1 MNNYTPKIHPALFI
15 IATILIILF
24 FYTAVSKLLDMAEFR
39 KQLAN
44 QTLPAWS
51 IGPLLWIIPICEL
64 LVSALLT
71 MSSTRL
77 IGFYLSTVLMFI
89 FTVYM
94 GLVLSNIFDRIPCSC
109 GGVLSS
115 MGFVA
120 HFFFNLFFLTLS
132 IVGIYISHAQRK
144 GGPVSVSD

>member
-1 MNNYTPKIHPALFI
+1 MNNHTSKTHPAAFI

-24 FYTAVSKLLDMAEFR
+24 FYTSVSKLLDLAEFR

-44 QTLPAWS
+44 QTLPASS

-71 MSSTRL
+71 IGSTLR
-77 IGFYLSTVLMFI
+77 IGFYLSTVLIFI

-94 GLVLSNIFDRIPCSC
+94 GLVLSNFFDRIPCSC
-109 GGVLSS
+109 GGVLRS
-115 MGFVA
+115 MGFEA

-132 IVGIYISHAQRK
+132 IVGIYISHTQRK
-144 GGPVSVSD
+144 GGPAAVSD